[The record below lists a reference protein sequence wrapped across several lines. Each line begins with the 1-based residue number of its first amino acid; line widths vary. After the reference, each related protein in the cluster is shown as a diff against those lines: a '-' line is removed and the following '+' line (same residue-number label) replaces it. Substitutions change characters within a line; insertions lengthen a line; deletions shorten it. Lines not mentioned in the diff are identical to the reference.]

1 MKQTAVKL
9 CCKIETGV
17 GLAGI
22 DDKEIGKSQMGDRGS
37 RMWEVGV
44 LQKSFPFEKKG
55 GQRGILSPADTHR
68 GQ

>member
-1 MKQTAVKL
+1 MKQTAVEL

-44 LQKSFPFEKKG
+44 LQKSFPFKKKRGTEGDFIPG
-55 GQRGILSPADTHR
+55 GHS
-68 GQ
+68 